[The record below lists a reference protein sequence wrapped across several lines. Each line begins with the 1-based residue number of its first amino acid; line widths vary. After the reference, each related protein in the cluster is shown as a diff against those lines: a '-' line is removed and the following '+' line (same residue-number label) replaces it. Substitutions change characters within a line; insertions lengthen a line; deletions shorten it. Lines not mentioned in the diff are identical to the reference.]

1 MRAATLTGPARLEM
15 RDVPEPE
22 PGPADALVRVR
33 RVGICGTDVKIH
45 SGHIPVDYPRVM
57 GHEIVGEVRSA
68 PAGSAALVGERV
80 LVDPGITCGDCPQC
94 RAGRGNIC
102 TRGWLLGRDRDGGLR
117 ALMEVPAANLHRLPE
132 DLDEDVAPVLQVL
145 ATCIHAQRLAPPVP
159 GGSVVILG
167 LGVTGLLHL
176 QLAKAA
182 GAGPVVCAT
191 RSAGKLELARHLG
204 ADRTVQLEPGVD
216 PATVAEAAGGGA
228 ELVIECAGTVATL
241 SAAVE
246 IARVGG
252 RVLAYG
258 TIPESG
264 GAFPYYDLY
273 YKEIALIGA
282 RSANGGD
289 FPAAIDAARSGSVR
303 LEPLVSR
310 RVPLGGLAGALASP
324 EPSGLKTIV
333 EV

>member
-1 MRAATLTGPARLEM
+1 MRAATLTGPASLEI
-15 RDVPEPE
+15 RDVPEPD
-22 PGPADALVRVR
+22 PGPGDALVRVR

-57 GHEIVGEVRSA
+57 GHEIVGEVESA
-68 PAGSAALVGERV
+68 PADAAALVGTGV

-117 ALMEVPAANLHRLPE
+117 ELMEVPAANLHTLPA
-132 DLDEDVAPVLQVL
+132 DVDEQVAPVLQVL

-159 GGSVVILG
+159 GRSVVILG

-176 QLAKAA
+176 QLAKSA

-191 RSAGKLELARHLG
+191 RSTEKLELARRLG
-204 ADRTVQLEPGVD
+204 ADGTVQLVPGMD
-216 PATVAEAAGGGA
+216 PAAIADVVDGGA

-241 SAAVE
+241 AAAVAV
-246 IARVGG
+246 ARVGG

-258 TIPESG
+258 TIPEAD

-273 YKEIALIGA
+273 FKEIALTGA
-282 RSANGGD
+282 RSANARD
-289 FPAAIDAARSGSVR
+289 FPAAIDAARSGRVH
-303 LEPLVSR
+303 LDPLVSR
-310 RVPLGGLAGALASP
+310 RVPLEELAVALGSP

-333 EV
+333 DL